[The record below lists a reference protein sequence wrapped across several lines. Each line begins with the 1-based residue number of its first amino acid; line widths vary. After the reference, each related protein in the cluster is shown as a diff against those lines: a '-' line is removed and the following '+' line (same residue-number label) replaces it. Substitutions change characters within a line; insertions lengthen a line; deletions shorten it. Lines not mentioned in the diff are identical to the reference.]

1 MWVGV
6 GGTGLWPQQRIALSN
21 LLPSE
26 YIHTRDACVYVL
38 QPHLSYSYSMSLTA
52 YHHAFK
58 FLSLTSTFIVSVPVP
73 RLRDSCTGMSVLLS
87 DRFPCSFFFFSAY
100 RLRQISSALFS
111 SSSLC
116 VICTRL
122 LCCMPKDARTLSV
135 SLSLTE
141 CAFPHLSKHL
151 QLNLSSEQ

>member
-1 MWVGV
+1 MRVGL

-26 YIHTRDACVYVL
+26 YTHERRVCICAPAVFELLLQHEPDCLPSCIQVFEFDLDFHCFCSCNTTTRQLHWNEHFV
-38 QPHLSYSYSMSLTA
+38 
-52 YHHAFK
+52 FW
-58 FLSLTSTFIVSVPVP
+58 SVPV
-73 RLRDSCTGMSVLLS
+73 LLLL
-87 DRFPCSFFFFSAY
+87 FSAY

-122 LCCMPKDARTLSV
+122 LCCMPKDARTFSI
-135 SLSLTE
+135 SLTE
-141 CAFPHLSKHL
+141 CAFPHLSKHS
-151 QLNLSSEQ
+151 QLNLSSKQ